1 MRWRAIFKRMV
12 IPSGVRFGLFPP
24 DFSRMV
30 PHSMKCFYSSS
41 DAVGVCRSCG
51 RGLSKEYA
59 TEFPKGLACKD
70 KCEKDVEHLI
80 ALIERNV
87 RLSGSAASIIRT
99 SSSNIAM
106 SGFFFLFMG
115 IVFFYF
121 GIKSRSFDLGTY
133 IGSGFIVYAGYM
145 LIRAARLKKTSKSAS
160 LQ

>member
-1 MRWRAIFKRMV
+1 
-12 IPSGVRFGLFPP
+12 
-24 DFSRMV
+24 
-30 PHSMKCFYSSS
+30 
-41 DAVGVCRSCG
+41 
-51 RGLSKEYA
+51 
-59 TEFPKGLACKD
+59 
-70 KCEKDVEHLI
+70 
-80 ALIERNV
+80 
-87 RLSGSAASIIRT
+87 
-99 SSSNIAM
+99 M